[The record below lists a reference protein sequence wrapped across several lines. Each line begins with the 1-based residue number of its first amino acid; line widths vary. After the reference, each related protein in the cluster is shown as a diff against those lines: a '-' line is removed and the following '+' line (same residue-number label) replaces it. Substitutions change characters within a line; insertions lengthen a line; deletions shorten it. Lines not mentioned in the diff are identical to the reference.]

1 MGDRTLVRHSTNMLE
16 PDVVRWSMLHH
27 LPDPIASASYQ
38 SALCYAYYP
47 FCSGGSWVPAQQ
59 VPHRCLMT
67 AMRAL
72 QMRRWD
78 GQLAKKPGAA
88 TTCIRD
94 AQPSPPATTNIHP
107 LSTTTASSNASSSTS
122 TGASASTGSSAS
134 TSTST
139 SSYANHLNFQL
150 PIRL

>member
-72 QMRRWD
+72 QMHRWD

-94 AQPSPPATTNIHP
+94 AQHSLLRLQRQHQHQHQ
-107 LSTTTASSNASSSTS
+107 LLCQSS
-122 TGASASTGSSAS
+122 
-134 TSTST
+134 
-139 SSYANHLNFQL
+139 QL
-150 PIRL
+150 PVAHSIVMLAMMS